1 MQQVSTLVEEIA
13 EASGEQSRG
22 LGEIN
27 LAITEMDSTNQQNAS
42 LVEQAAAAAKSLE
55 DQATVLN
62 RVVAVF
68 TLDERL
74 LQA

>member
-1 MQQVSTLVEEIA
+1 
-13 EASGEQSRG
+13 
-22 LGEIN
+22 
-27 LAITEMDSTNQQNAS
+27 
-42 LVEQAAAAAKSLE
+42 VEQAAAAAKSLE

-68 TLDERL
+68 KLDERL